1 MTQWSDFKRRSW
13 TVSLS
18 SCFCLGQGRPTYLNL
33 VGTGS
38 LERWCQLVFLDPPSV
53 VTTGH
58 LGVALVMVGPSTEPL
73 LCAALCAAP
82 AVGSRGFL
90 FFGFSLLLLFGWF

>member
-1 MTQWSDFKRRSW
+1 MTQWSDFKGL
-13 TVSLS
+13 TLSLS
-18 SCFCLGQGRPTYLNL
+18 SCFCLGQGRPTYLKL

-53 VTTGH
+53 VTTGR
-58 LGVALVMVGPSTEPL
+58 LGVALVMVGPSRAL

-90 FFGFSLLLLFGWF
+90 VLVFSLLLLFGWF